1 MFSSSAPKT
10 GFGGGGGFGAPS
22 TALAGF
28 ASPTAS
34 NGSSSFQSASAGFGL
49 PSAATTGISSTPSSA
64 SGFGVPMAPLS
75 GFGAPQST
83 PTSFGASSA
92 FTTTPALTGFS
103 GASNAFASG
112 TSLAQATP
120 AATAVTQI
128 TLLTRFTDLPEGY
141 RNMIEQTNA
150 DYKKPMRDG
159 LDEIDRCQPKVLEE
173 LRVEL
178 GRTNL
183 AALKL
188 RNQQEHLL
196 AEIRSFHD
204 KAKDNLRD
212 VRKYGTSGLQQIQNR
227 GGLGAKMYIMREELP
242 TDFYCDAADQIESRM
257 HSLMKEVQHISH
269 QLTSTLNVL
278 SFEEGQYGQQARIGP
293 QQLVGLIKRQSE
305 AFARVASSVAEVH
318 RQADE
323 MRSSFLK
330 IHCVDD
336 GQRYHDSYHGSDPF
350 AAADR
355 AEAASERAIAQKLI
369 TEESN
374 WAVSKAASTATA
386 IPAAAPTTT
395 TATGASPFNFSL
407 PGASSAP
414 TTFGGLGSNPF
425 GSFSAAPLPT
435 PAAGGFGI
443 SFGSAPGQPAASSAF
458 GGAGFKA
465 LDLATTGSSLTFGS
479 AAPAAFGSAFGGV
492 SAFGGATTTASR
504 KSNKNRK

>member
-1 MFSSSAPKT
+1 MFSSSAPKI
-10 GFGGGGGFGAPS
+10 GFGGGFGAPS
-22 TALAGF
+22 TGLGGF

-34 NGSSSFQSASAGFGL
+34 NGSTSFQSAPASFG
-49 PSAATTGISSTPSSA
+49 SQAAPTSGISSSQSST
-64 SGFGVPMAPLS
+64 SGFGTSQAPLS
-75 GFGAPQST
+75 GFGVPQST
-83 PTSFGASSA
+83 SAAFGGSSA
-92 FTTTPALTGFS
+92 FTTAPTLTGFS
-103 GASNAFASG
+103 GASNAFTSSASV
-112 TSLAQATP
+112 AQATTS
-120 AATAVTQI
+120 AAAVPQI

-141 RNMIEQTNA
+141 RNMIEQTNS

-159 LDEIDRCQPKVLEE
+159 LDEIDRCQPKILEE
-173 LRVEL
+173 LRIEL

-188 RNQQEHLL
+188 RNQQDHLL

-257 HSLMKEVQHISH
+257 LSLMKEVQHISH

-278 SFEEGQYGQQARIGP
+278 SYEEGQYGQQARIGP

-330 IHCVDD
+330 IYCVDD

-355 AEAASERAIAQKLI
+355 AEAASERAIAQKLM

-374 WAVSKAASTATA
+374 WAVSKAASTAATA
-386 IPAAAPTTT
+386 VAAAPA
-395 TATGASPFNFSL
+395 ATIGASPFNFSL

-414 TTFGGLGSNPF
+414 TAFAGLGANPF
-425 GSFSAAPLPT
+425 GSFSAAPLTT
-435 PAAGGFGI
+435 PAPGGFGTG
-443 SFGSAPGQPAASSAF
+443 FGSALGQPAASSAF

-492 SAFGGATTTASR
+492 SAFGGATTPASR